1 MNLKHWQSI
10 YHANVNADLIE
21 ENVIQINSGK
31 MINVNANV
39 KNVMRVKKIL
49 FRILLYVIVKT
60 ENI

>member
-10 YHANVNADLIE
+10 YHANVNVDLIE

-31 MINVNANV
+31 MINANANV

>member
-10 YHANVNADLIE
+10 YHANVNVDLIE

-31 MINVNANV
+31 MIHVNANV

-60 ENI
+60 ESI

>member
-10 YHANVNADLIE
+10 YHANVNVDLIE

-60 ENI
+60 

>member
-10 YHANVNADLIE
+10 YHANVNVDLIE